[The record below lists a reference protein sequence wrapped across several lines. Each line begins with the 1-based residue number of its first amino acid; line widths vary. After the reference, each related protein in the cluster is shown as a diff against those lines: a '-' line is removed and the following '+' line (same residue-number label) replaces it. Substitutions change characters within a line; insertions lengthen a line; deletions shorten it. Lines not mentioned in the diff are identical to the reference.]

1 MHCVEEY
8 ASLHIPEEQ
17 QNEVLDTG
25 ADKAEL
31 LHSNH
36 CLRTLYTDMQKA
48 VEMAED
54 NNVLLRTENNDLKN
68 QIKSSRQSIQN
79 LQLLVNEL
87 EDIRAAK
94 AEKDQICGEI
104 QASRKQLAKE
114 NETLRQQIDELSSE
128 ASSFLLKS
136 QQQDEEIT
144 NLSSVLRSLQQQLEE
159 QRLDLEHK
167 EELIHQKD
175 FIIEQLKDN
184 MSEYITINQDMKEK
198 LKDLEDQLALALVS
212 GEGSFMNVDTDTP
225 LSPEHS
231 VSLGEEL
238 GILFADQMIPEQEQI
253 EEEKNTDTQEEQA
266 ALYVSK
272 SVTHSCSESIK
283 RGACATVVLC
293 FSMLG
298 VFGALTPTLSTDVLD
313 TIRHLIEPYCRL
325 HHTGLPP
332 V

>member
-36 CLRTLYTDMQKA
+36 CLRTLYADMQKA

-54 NNVLLRTENNDLKN
+54 NNMLLRAENNDLKN

-87 EDIRAAK
+87 EDIRAAN

-104 QASRKQLAKE
+104 QASQKQLAKE
-114 NETLRQQIDELSSE
+114 NETLKQQIDELSSE
-128 ASSFLLKS
+128 ASSFLLER
-136 QQQDEEIT
+136 QQQDEEIA

-159 QRLDLEHK
+159 QRLDVEHK
-167 EELIHQKD
+167 EELLHQKD
-175 FIIEQLKDN
+175 LIIEQLKDN
-184 MSEYITINQDMKEK
+184 MSEYITINQ
-198 LKDLEDQLALALVS
+198 
-212 GEGSFMNVDTDTP
+212 
-225 LSPEHS
+225 
-231 VSLGEEL
+231 
-238 GILFADQMIPEQEQI
+238 MIPEQEQV
-253 EEEKNTDTQEEQA
+253 EEEKNTETREEQA

-272 SVTHSCSESIK
+272 SVTHSCSGSIK
-283 RGACATVVLC
+283 RGACAAVVLC

>member
-104 QASRKQLAKE
+104 QASRKQL
-114 NETLRQQIDELSSE
+114 
-128 ASSFLLKS
+128 
-136 QQQDEEIT
+136 
-144 NLSSVLRSLQQQLEE
+144 QQLEE

-184 MSEYITINQDMKEK
+184 MSEYITINQ
-198 LKDLEDQLALALVS
+198 
-212 GEGSFMNVDTDTP
+212 
-225 LSPEHS
+225 
-231 VSLGEEL
+231 
-238 GILFADQMIPEQEQI
+238 MIPEQEQI

-272 SVTHSCSESIK
+272 SCSESIK
-283 RGACATVVLC
+283 RGVCAAVVLC